1 MSDFEV
7 NSFYELIIH
16 DLVNCGYAVVD
27 CFFTEAEI
35 NLLRANFFMKQDL
48 QVFKKAAIGQASE
61 EQIVEEVR
69 GDFILWLNEQAPD
82 EVEAMY
88 FQKMNEFIA
97 YVNRTCFLGI
107 KEGEF
112 HYASYPIGTGYQRH
126 LDVFHKDTR
135 RTLSVVLYLNE
146 QDWTPA
152 NGGELVLFLPDE
164 QGNEREEIVYAL
176 PGRLVIFDSKS
187 IEHEVR
193 TVNKPR
199 YSITGWLKTR

>member
-16 DLVNCGYAVVD
+16 DLVNQGYAIVD
-27 CFFTEAEI
+27 CFFTEEEI
-35 NLLRANFFMKQDL
+35 DLLRANLFVKQEL
-48 QVFKKAAIGQASE
+48 QTFKKAAIGQASS
-61 EQIVEEVR
+61 EQIIEEVR
-69 GDFILWLNEQAPD
+69 GDFILWMDEQALD
-82 EVEAMY
+82 EVEKMY
-88 FQKMNEFIA
+88 FQRMNEFID

-112 HYASYPIGTGYQRH
+112 HYANYPIGTRYQRH

-135 RTLSVVLYLNE
+135 RTLSVVLYLNDK
-146 QDWTPA
+146 DWTPA

-164 QGNEREEIVYAL
+164 NGNEREEIIYTL
-176 PGRLVIFDSKS
+176 PGRLVIFDSKT

-193 TVNKPR
+193 MVHKPR

>member
-1 MSDFEV
+1 
-7 NSFYELIIH
+7 
-16 DLVNCGYAVVD
+16 
-27 CFFTEAEI
+27 
-35 NLLRANFFMKQDL
+35 MKQDL

-69 GDFILWLNEQAPD
+69 GDFILWLNEQTTD

-112 HYASYPIGTGYQRH
+112 HYASYPVGTGYQRH

-146 QDWTPA
+146 KDWTPA

-164 QGNEREEIVYAL
+164 EGNEREEIVYAL

>member
-16 DLVNCGYAVVD
+16 DLVNRGYSVVD
-27 CFFTEAEI
+27 CFFTEKEI
-35 NLLRANFFMKQDL
+35 DLLRANFFMKQDL

-69 GDFILWLNEQAPD
+69 GDFILWLNEQTPD

-112 HYASYPIGTGYQRH
+112 HYASYPVGTGYQRH

-146 QDWTPA
+146 KDWTPA

-164 QGNEREEIVYAL
+164 EGKEREEIVYAL

-193 TVNKPR
+193 TVHKPR